1 MGNKKDIYEE
11 EEVSDEEAM
20 SYAEEI
26 NVQFFSVSANLGEG
40 IDETF
45 QTLANNFFNRE
56 FMKKIDKVKEERV
69 NSIILQRKNYGKSR
83 GNKKCC

>member
-1 MGNKKDIYEE
+1 M
-11 EEVSDEEAM
+11 
-20 SYAEEI
+20 
-26 NVQFFSVSANLGEG
+26 
-40 IDETF
+40 F